1 MIFRRPELEKD
12 NPIAPQP
19 YVGPRRRLALA
30 RTTGSRE
37 FTEENDLKK
46 MLRELT
52 RAASRYVDR
61 VPKTKK
67 TGKSLKVLRDAIGQA
82 ERVLA
87 AENRSGT

>member
-19 YVGPRRRLALA
+19 YIGPRRRVALA
-30 RTTGSRE
+30 RAAASRE

-46 MLRELT
+46 ALRDLT
-52 RAASRYVDR
+52 LAASRYVDR
-61 VPKTKK
+61 VPNTRR
-67 TGKSLKVLRDAIGQA
+67 TEKSLRVLLDAIARA

-87 AENRSGT
+87 

>member
-37 FTEENDLKK
+37 FTEENNLKK